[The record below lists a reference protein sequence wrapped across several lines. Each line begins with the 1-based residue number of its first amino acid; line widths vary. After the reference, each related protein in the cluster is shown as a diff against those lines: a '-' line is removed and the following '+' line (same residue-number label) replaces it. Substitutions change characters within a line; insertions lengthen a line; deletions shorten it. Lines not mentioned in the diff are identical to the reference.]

1 MLMSDVNMYL
11 QQWWY
16 KNSDTKAA
24 IFVSMRA
31 PEVKRVW
38 IIAKKKKRV
47 GYGFLMSYWLNGDS
61 LECIKKPLL
70 YVENSY
76 ENFP

>member
-38 IIAKKKKRV
+38 IIAKKKSRV
-47 GYGFLMSYWLNGDS
+47 WIPNVILAQWRLIRMH
-61 LECIKKPLL
+61 
-70 YVENSY
+70 
-76 ENFP
+76 

>member
-38 IIAKKKKRV
+38 IIAKKKK
-47 GYGFLMSYWLNGDS
+47 
-61 LECIKKPLL
+61 E
-70 YVENSY
+70 
-76 ENFP
+76 

>member
-1 MLMSDVNMYL
+1 
-11 QQWWY
+11 
-16 KNSDTKAA
+16 
-24 IFVSMRA
+24 MRA

-38 IIAKKKKRV
+38 IIAKKKKKKV

-70 YVENSY
+70 YIENSY